1 MNFSRLITKSNIQI
15 FIGFCVAVAIFSMGL
30 RVNDT
35 KAQSSSSVSM
45 PTSGS
50 CALLV
55 TLPVPYL
62 STANLGATGYNLL
75 GQLSFTSATA
85 GTFNGS
91 IVNPTFQTGN
101 SPYISSGSTLFLNNW
116 TVAVSALTSN
126 NGFVGGYKLTFSGT
140 ISNTAT
146 SFDFYA
152 VPANSGKTILLQ
164 SSSVG
169 TAQSPGIGPGS
180 GICQI

>member
-1 MNFSRLITKSNIQI
+1 MKFSQLAIKNNIQL
-15 FIGFCVAVAIFSMGL
+15 FVAFCVAVACFSIGL
-30 RVNDT
+30 RVNDS
-35 KAQSSSSVSM
+35 KAQSSSAASM

-62 STANLGATGYNLL
+62 RNANLGETGYNLL
-75 GQLSFTSATA
+75 GQLSFTSSTA
-85 GTFNGS
+85 GTFSGS
-91 IVNPTFQTGN
+91 IVNPTFQTGD
-101 SPYISSGSTLFLNNW
+101 SPYISSGSTLYLNNW
-116 TVAVSALTSN
+116 TVAVSSLTSN

-140 ISNTAT
+140 IGGNAK

-164 SSSVG
+164 SSSEG